1 MKKIHQST
9 LLRDFIG
16 AAFCL
21 VTAFV
26 LVLMCTGCGD
36 DLAGGTAEETN
47 IVASLSNITVL
58 GRVKNINEILEANN
72 VDADSEKM
80 IARMFELDSVTLD
93 TVGKYFFGSYRD
105 IFNERKLCIRVAVW
119 LTIWHSFQFAFTDV
133 F

>member
-80 IARMFELDSVTLD
+80 IARMLPRSPTSSPSSLDKSPFAQEPALFAGSISFG
-93 TVGKYFFGSYRD
+93 GKYGISDKSVF
-105 IFNERKLCIRVAVW
+105 
-119 LTIWHSFQFAFTDV
+119 IWPFII
-133 F
+133 